1 MSVVIAEHSS
11 VYTYPESH
19 QFIRAA
25 ANSPYMRTVR
35 KERRQRPQVYWMNLD
50 YALLTQPD
58 MFHLIDNVG
67 GNIND
72 TGNMMIMKFHLQSK
86 GILDTADPIS
96 YSAILSTDKWSAT
109 SQKKFLRN
117 NLKYLHD
124 PRSLVAYSRT
134 EDGQEEKHDVYR
146 SDVDGSLTEC
156 VAKIKQG
163 LWTMP
168 FGGETIDSSNV
179 DNFLLEISRVDSSNK
194 KNQLKLEEESRGT
207 SEPIDLWENVMDYER
222 RLDAKELELDAAN
235 PEPSQDA

>member
-1 MSVVIAEHSS
+1 MVCYV
-11 VYTYPESH
+11 
-19 QFIRAA
+19 
-25 ANSPYMRTVR
+25 
-35 KERRQRPQVYWMNLD
+35 
-50 YALLTQPD
+50 
-58 MFHLIDNVG
+58 
-67 GNIND
+67 
-72 TGNMMIMKFHLQSK
+72 SK
-86 GILDTADPIS
+86 KILG
-96 YSAILSTDKWSAT
+96 
-109 SQKKFLRN
+109 N

-134 EDGQEEKHDVYR
+134 EDGQELKHDVFR

-194 KNQLKLEEESRGT
+194 KNQLKLEEEYRGT

-222 RLDAKELELDAAN
+222 RLDAKELELEAAN